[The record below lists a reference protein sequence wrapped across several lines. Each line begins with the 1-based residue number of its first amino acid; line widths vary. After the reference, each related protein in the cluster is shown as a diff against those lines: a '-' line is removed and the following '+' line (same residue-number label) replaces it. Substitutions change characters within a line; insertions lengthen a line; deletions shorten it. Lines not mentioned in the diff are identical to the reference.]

1 MAYNVPS
8 RYQPIWDQLKEKH
21 KAELVAPVVLHRRII
36 KAVTKRKNIDL
47 TYKFLCSEQYKK
59 AVLKYEIQDNKIK
72 FTLVFLPYINS
83 IGAY

>member
-47 TYKFLCSEQYKK
+47 TYKFLCSEQFKK
-59 AVLKYEIQDNKIK
+59 AVLKYEIDDTKIT
-72 FTLVFLPYINS
+72 FRIIFLPYIHAT
-83 IGAY
+83 GAY